1 MKIWIFDLLCL
12 FVPRV
17 CTHAGFLEREEK
29 EMANYGFTASYTEVA
44 KISKNITE
52 WMATHGDKVNAI
64 QMMLDAQC
72 ITGARAEKYLRIARR
87 LGHRVQKKNGEWMEN
102 GRKILIP

>member
-1 MKIWIFDLLCL
+1 MIVVCCL
-12 FVPRV
+12 YPVGILP
-17 CTHAGFLEREEK
+17 AGFLEKEEK
-29 EMANYGFTASYTEVA
+29 KMANYGFITSYTEVA

-52 WMATHGDKVNAI
+52 WMAVHGDKVNAM
-64 QMMLDAQC
+64 QLLLEAQC

-87 LGHRVQKKNGEWMEN
+87 LGHKVQKKNGEWMEN

>member
-12 FVPRV
+12 CPVGILP
-17 CTHAGFLEREEK
+17 AGFLEKEEK
-29 EMANYGFTASYTEVA
+29 EMANYGFTTSYTEVA
-44 KISKNITE
+44 KISRNITV
-52 WMATHGDKVNAI
+52 WMATHGEKVNSM
-64 QMMLDAQC
+64 QMLLDAQC

-87 LGHRVQKKNGEWMEN
+87 LGYMVQKKNGEWMEN

>member
-1 MKIWIFDLLCL
+1 M
-12 FVPRV
+12 FVPRGYLARGV
-17 CTHAGFLEREEK
+17 FRKEEK
-29 EMANYGFTASYTEVA
+29 KMANYGFTTSYTEVA

-52 WMATHGDKVNAI
+52 WMAVNGDKVNAM

-87 LGHRVQKKNGEWMEN
+87 LGHKVRKRNGDWYEN
-102 GRKILIP
+102 ERKILIP

>member
-1 MKIWIFDLLCL
+1 M
-12 FVPRV
+12 
-17 CTHAGFLEREEK
+17 E
-29 EMANYGFTASYTEVA
+29 NYGCTTSYVEGA
-44 KISKNITE
+44 KSSKNITE
-52 WMATHGDKVNAI
+52 WMAGHGDKVNAI

-102 GRKILIP
+102 GRKVLIP